1 MKAVDP
7 SPHVA
12 YMGDPKSS
20 DLGMKPGLAWLPIAK
35 LRVDP
40 AYQREILRN
49 GSRNI
54 GKIAREFDWSLFGVV
69 VVANIGEQ
77 LFAIVDG
84 QHRTTAAAMRG
95 VVDVPCVIIEADP
108 SKQASAFAAIN
119 GAVTKISP
127 LQIFNA
133 EIAAGETAAV
143 ELNEVCLSAGVT
155 ICRYPVPANKM
166 KPGQTLAVGTL
177 RRALAVYGRDHL
189 ALTLRCITNRGEASI
204 GMVCE
209 PVIKAIAHVLDAEAS
224 WCSPERVLL
233 DAMRKFDLAAEL
245 HDAEVD
251 AKKRRMQVS
260 GALSIRLFDFLD
272 EEIGA

>member
-1 MKAVDP
+1 
-7 SPHVA
+7 
-12 YMGDPKSS
+12 MGEPKSV
-20 DLGMKPGLAWLPIAK
+20 DLGMKPGLAWLPISC

-54 GKIAREFDWSLFGVV
+54 GKIARDFDWSLFGSV
-69 VVANIGEQ
+69 VVANIGDS

-84 QHRTTAAAMRG
+84 QHRTTAAALRG
-95 VVDVPCVIIEADP
+95 IAEVPCIIIEANP
-108 SKQASAFAAIN
+108 TKQATAFAAIN

-127 LQIFNA
+127 LQIFHA
-133 EIAAGETAAV
+133 EVAGNDPSAIELRDACAA
-143 ELNEVCLSAGVT
+143 AGVT
-155 ICRYPVPANKM
+155 ICRYPVPSNKM
-166 KPGQTLAVGTL
+166 AIGETLAVGTL
-177 RRALAVYGRDHL
+177 RRALATYGREHL
-189 ALTLRCITNRGEASI
+189 ALSLRCITVGGVESI

-209 PVIKAIAHVLDAEAS
+209 PVIKAVAHVLDAERS

-233 DAMRKFDLAAEL
+233 STMRRFDFARELRAAEI
-245 HDAEVD
+245 E

-260 GALSIRLFDFLD
+260 GAMSITLFDFLD